1 MIRCSFRFGLQ
12 DAQRLRSLLSAAR
25 AELSALSSAKENVR
39 RTYTRTHARCT
50 FLLSAVRSLRA
61 ARGDVAQRAPHVAR
75 RGGLSPVPAQTWH
88 AHRPAQEVRAAH
100 MRAEDEAAAAAV
112 AARKA
117 AEEEARQRAEAAARI
132 KAEEEASALRKA
144 LVTERDE
151 VRAITSAE
159 KYCMST
165 PSVVT
170 WLLARES
177 AAQ

>member
-1 MIRCSFRFGLQ
+1 
-12 DAQRLRSLLSAAR
+12 
-25 AELSALSSAKENVR
+25 
-39 RTYTRTHARCT
+39 
-50 FLLSAVRSLRA
+50 
-61 ARGDVAQRAPHVAR
+61 
-75 RGGLSPVPAQTWH
+75 
-88 AHRPAQEVRAAH
+88 

-151 VRAITSAE
+151 VRAIASTE

>member
-1 MIRCSFRFGLQ
+1 
-12 DAQRLRSLLSAAR
+12 
-25 AELSALSSAKENVR
+25 
-39 RTYTRTHARCT
+39 
-50 FLLSAVRSLRA
+50 
-61 ARGDVAQRAPHVAR
+61 
-75 RGGLSPVPAQTWH
+75 
-88 AHRPAQEVRAAH
+88 